1 MFELKIWYNYDIYKE
16 GVKMDNKK
24 LEEINREIEEELLDD
39 KNYVEKTKKKGYL
52 SIQFWIFF
60 IILIMIVGKVIAH
73 II

>member
-1 MFELKIWYNYDIYKE
+1 
-16 GVKMDNKK
+16 MDNKK